1 MKQIVISCLKGGVG
15 KSTISVNLAQALREH
30 LNVAILDIDT
40 QKTTN
45 SLASEYVKVYRKSDT
60 LTDHD
65 ILIIDTPPYIDSS
78 LEQAFL
84 NSDLIIIPTKPSFA
98 DLDALQA
105 TVELVKKVR
114 IKKPNIKAVILINME
129 DSRSVLSQSII
140 PALEQLD
147 IPIFKTV
154 IETRSNYV
162 RSLISENGIYSFK
175 DKKAIDEF
183 NSFVKE
189 VYSYLI

>member
-1 MKQIVISCLKGGVG
+1 
-15 KSTISVNLAQALREH
+15 
-30 LNVAILDIDT
+30 
-40 QKTTN
+40 
-45 SLASEYVKVYRKSDT
+45 
-60 LTDHD
+60 
-65 ILIIDTPPYIDSS
+65 
-78 LEQAFL
+78 
-84 NSDLIIIPTKPSFA
+84 
-98 DLDALQA
+98 
-105 TVELVKKVR
+105 
-114 IKKPNIKAVILINME
+114 ME

-140 PALEQLD
+140 PALEQLN

-189 VYSYLI
+189 VYSYLLLIICQKKEKTIIR

>member
-1 MKQIVISCLKGGVG
+1 M
-15 KSTISVNLAQALREH
+15 
-30 LNVAILDIDT
+30 
-40 QKTTN
+40 
-45 SLASEYVKVYRKSDT
+45 YRKSDT
-60 LTDHD
+60 LADHD

-78 LEQAFL
+78 LEQAFS

-114 IKKPNIKAVILINME
+114 IKKPDIKAVILINME